1 MTGAVMFLFLY
12 EKGFRMLHANFSWG
26 YMHGMFF
33 VFLMTLILV
42 IKNTVEWCKSFKI
55 VFVFAE
61 WAVLLYH
68 LVCGVNFPM
77 YAIMGND
84 LAGF

>member
-1 MTGAVMFLFLY
+1 
-12 EKGFRMLHANFSWG
+12 
-26 YMHGMFF
+26 MHGMFF

-42 IKNTVEWCKSFKI
+42 VKNTLEWFKSVKV

-68 LVCGVNFPM
+68 LVCGCNFLW
-77 YAIMGND
+77 YALQGKD
-84 LAGF
+84 LGGF